1 MKILYA
7 RDWHLDRT
15 LCGRKR
21 YEEFDAFLTWLVGY
35 RREGKEAGH
44 KGKGL

>member
-1 MKILYA
+1 MKSLHSA
-7 RDWHLDRT
+7 DWHLDRT

-21 YEEFDAFLTWLVGY
+21 YEEFVAFLMRLAGY
-35 RREGKEAGH
+35 RLEGTEAGH